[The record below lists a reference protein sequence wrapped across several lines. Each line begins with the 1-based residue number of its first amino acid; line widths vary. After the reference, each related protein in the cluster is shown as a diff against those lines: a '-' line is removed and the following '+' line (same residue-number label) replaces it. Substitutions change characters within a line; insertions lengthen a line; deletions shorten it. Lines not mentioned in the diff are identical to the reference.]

1 MSATEKHAEHHSD
14 HNSDHSSQQ
23 SLTQIQ
29 AELDS
34 ARADFVASLQELR
47 ANTTPQALVQRGVRA
62 AGSWFTDEFGG
73 VRPER
78 VAIVGA
84 VVVGFVALKIIRRR
98 GR

>member
-1 MSATEKHAEHHSD
+1 MSEVEKQHQHQHKP
-14 HNSDHSSQQ
+14 
-23 SLTQIQ
+23 SLSEIQ
-29 AELDS
+29 AELES

-47 ANTTPQALVQRGVRA
+47 DNTSPQALLQRGARA
-62 AGSWFTDEFGG
+62 AGGWFTDEFGG

-84 VVVGFVALKIIRRR
+84 VVVGVVAIKLLRRR

>member
-1 MSATEKHAEHHSD
+1 MSEVEKRHQHVQHP
-14 HNSDHSSQQ
+14 HKP
-23 SLTQIQ
+23 SLSEIQ
-29 AELDS
+29 AELES

-47 ANTTPQALVQRGVRA
+47 DNTSPQALVQRGARA
-62 AGSWFTDEFGG
+62 AGGWFTDEFGG

-84 VVVGFVALKIIRRR
+84 VVVGIVAIKLLRRR

>member
-1 MSATEKHAEHHSD
+1 MSATGRHAEHESQHK
-14 HNSDHSSQQ
+14 SQQ

-47 ANTTPQALVQRGVRA
+47 DNTSPQALVQRGVRA
-62 AGSWFTDEFGG
+62 AGGWFTDEFGG

-84 VVVGFVALKIIRRR
+84 VVVGIVALKLIRRR

>member
-1 MSATEKHAEHHSD
+1 MSTNEHVP
-14 HNSDHSSQQ
+14 QQ
-23 SLTQIQ
+23 SVQAIQ
-29 AELDS
+29 SDVEA
-34 ARADFVASLQELR
+34 ARADFIASLTQLR
-47 ANTTPQALVQRGVRA
+47 EQTSPGALAQRGVRV

-84 VVVGFVALKIIRRR
+84 VVLGIVAIKLLRRR